1 MGRKN
6 TSFAK
11 TLSASGTT
19 AGTDSLSDAS
29 GKDAKRRR
37 WKIALLVLVVLLL
50 LAVLVIR
57 WLLRPEYL
65 APAILDLAGE
75 TLGLEITATGV
86 GEYRLRGTPQLIV
99 RNVTAREK
107 GADKP
112 MLTAERILI
121 SVPWS
126 TLRSRGGELTATRL
140 ELDAPV
146 FDIAAFQAWQAKR
159 PPSEAPMPTITDGL
173 RIVRGRVL
181 GGGWTIEAL
190 DGSIPEFSANASLR
204 AQLRGRYQADALR
217 APFDLALHLNEW
229 GQAAG
234 VGVAGEVALE
244 NDEWRLPMHL
254 NLSGKLYTQDVFRI
268 DPLRLGANARYIA
281 GGQAQPFALGIA
293 GSLLFESGA
302 VTLRPAA
309 LSLRGKDAIPTLD
322 AVGDFSLADE
332 LQLALKGQ
340 LLEWPQAW
348 PPLPPPLGQ
357 SQAPLPFALS
367 YAGKTDL
374 SAITSLHLERDD
386 TGFDGRFR
394 LLEVL
399 AWADEFDDSTPLP
412 PLSGRLT
419 TPQLEVSGAV
429 LRGVEVEIEDPTIPV
444 EAAIR

>member
-1 MGRKN
+1 VGRKD
-6 TSFAK
+6 TFFAK
-11 TLSASGTT
+11 TLSAPGAT
-19 AGTDSLSDAS
+19 AGTDSLS
-29 GKDAKRRR
+29 KRRR
-37 WKIALLVLVVLLL
+37 WKIVLLVLVVLSL
-50 LAVLVIR
+50 LAALIIR

-99 RNVTAREK
+99 RNVAAREK

-112 MLTAERILI
+112 ILTAERILI

-126 TLRSRGGELTATRL
+126 TLRARGRDLTATRL

-146 FDIAAFQAWQAKR
+146 FDIGAFQGWQAKR
-159 PPSEAPMPTITDGL
+159 PPSETPMPTITDGL

-181 GGGWTIEAL
+181 GAGWTIEAL
-190 DGSIPEFSANASLR
+190 DGSIPVFSANAPLR

-217 APFDLALHLNEW
+217 APFDIALHLNK
-229 GQAAG
+229 GDQAG
-234 VGVAGEVALE
+234 GIGVAGEMALE
-244 NDEWRLPMHL
+244 NGEWRLPMHL

-268 DPLRLGANARYIA
+268 DPLRLGASARYVA
-281 GGQAQPFALGIA
+281 DGQSQPFALGIA
-293 GSLLFESGA
+293 GPLVFESGM

-309 LSLRGKDAIPTLD
+309 FALRGKGAIPTLD
-322 AVGDFSLADE
+322 AVGGFSLADE
-332 LQLALKGQ
+332 LQFALKGE

-357 SQAPLPFALS
+357 SQAPLPFVLS

-374 SAITSLHLERDD
+374 SAITVLHLERDD
-386 TGFDGRFR
+386 TRFDGRFR
-394 LLEVL
+394 LLDVL
-399 AWADEFDDSTPLP
+399 AWADAFDESAPLP